1 MNRILSRHHLL
12 RALVAIVAL
21 AFPLKMRGL
30 GIWLGLAS
38 GLAFVAVVLVIRWMR
53 REQLGLT
60 PHPA

>member
-1 MNRILSRHHLL
+1 MVYAAVGYWVIGIG
-12 RALVAIVAL
+12 VGVAL